1 MSAPETVGR
10 RLVAFGL
17 AVCAC
22 LSVLLAALPASAASD
37 LPARISDDAFWK
49 MISEFS
55 EDGGY
60 FHSDNFTSNEITFQ
74 YVIPELTR
82 NLSAGG
88 VYLGVGPE
96 QNFTY
101 IVALR
106 PKISFII
113 DIRRQNMLEHL
124 LYKGLFELSPDR
136 ADFLS
141 RLFSRKRPPDLGPT
155 TPVDALFAAFRLEK
169 ADRQMFQQNLQAVKD
184 LLITRHGFA
193 LSADDQKQIEYV
205 FKAFYDYGPGLRY
218 SFSGASAAV
227 LELFPTYEDVQTST
241 DFTGETRSYLA
252 TENNYRV
259 LAELE
264 RNNLIVPLVGDFAG
278 PKTLRSIGRYL
289 SEHSAT
295 VTAFYT
301 SNVEQYL
308 FQDGNVWKSFYANV
322 GKLPLDAGSFFI
334 RSVSR
339 SEFASLG
346 PRSLSMPRLCPMP
359 DVVQAVDDGRI
370 SRYADVIAMSSDRI
384 VR

>member
-1 MSAPETVGR
+1 MPAARARRGR
-10 RLVAFGL
+10 RLAAFGL

-22 LSVLLAALPASAASD
+22 LTVLIPAPWAAAD
-37 LPARISDDAFWK
+37 LPPRLSDETFWN
-49 MISEFS
+49 MITEFS

-106 PKISFII
+106 PKIAFII

-124 LYKGLFELSPDR
+124 LYKALIESSGDR
-136 ADFLS
+136 AEFLS
-141 RLFSRKRPPDLGPT
+141 RLFSRKRPPELGPT
-155 TPVDALFAAFRLEK
+155 TPADALFASFRLEK
-169 ADRQMFQQNLQAVKD
+169 ADRQMFQQTLQAVKD
-184 LLITRHGFA
+184 VLIVKHGFP

-205 FKAFYDYGPGLRY
+205 FKAFYDHGPALRY
-218 SFSGASAAV
+218 SFTGASAAV

-241 DFTGETRSYLA
+241 DFTGERRGYLA
-252 TENNYRV
+252 TEANFRA

-278 PKTLRSIGRYL
+278 PKTLSAVGRYL
-289 SEHSAT
+289 AAHGAT

-308 FQDGNVWKSFYANV
+308 FQNANVWKNFYANV
-322 GKLPLDAGSFFI
+322 AKLPLDPGSLFI

-346 PRSLSMPRLCPMP
+346 PRSLSMPRLSPIP
-359 DVVQAVDDGRI
+359 DVVQAVNDGRI
-370 SRYADVIAMSSDRI
+370 NKYSDVVAMSSDRI